1 MRSLLALVGLIAFSS
16 ASHAAIFALET
27 KISEPLYQTVLTK
40 DIYQH
45 SASERLKDLS
55 ITNANGEPVPYALVS
70 YGKVYLEA
78 TVTEESKPL
87 TIFPM
92 QEDTFNQSAAMN
104 IELNNHDHKT
114 SINVTTKDENNTSK
128 TYYLF
133 DLGKKH
139 PAFRKLTLDW
149 QGQQGKL
156 FTIDVL
162 TSNNLKDW
170 TTAGQAALLKVAN
183 EDQAILQ
190 NTITVDHL
198 IKARYL
204 KIQPQDA
211 IDEFGLTAVNV
222 NLSHHTDLVLPLL
235 WQDMPFSQRAQKD
248 SAQTHID
255 FESTSRYPAEYLKI
269 SLPQNNTITHATVLT
284 RNSQN
289 DAWRHMTKASL
300 YRVNKKGKEYIS
312 KNIRI
317 PKTTA
322 RYWRLT
328 FNQTN
333 GGIGTNNPQLS
344 LGWLPNIL
352 VWNARGAGPFNL
364 QVGETHHLANIV
376 PMVNLLKPYTSKK
389 VKRLPTA
396 NLRLVSNQQKLN
408 AWDAPTDYKRLW
420 LWVSLFIGVFALAVM
435 AYSLLKNNLT
445 NKPSE

>member
-1 MRSLLALVGLIAFSS
+1 MRLLLTLIGLITFSS

-27 KISEPLYQTVLTK
+27 TASEPLYQTVLTK
-40 DIYQH
+40 EIYQH
-45 SASERLKDLS
+45 SASERLKDLT

-70 YGKVYLEA
+70 YGKVYLE
-78 TVTEESKPL
+78 TQVTEESKPL

-92 QEDTFNQSAAMN
+92 QDNTLSQSATMN
-104 IELNNHDHKT
+104 IELNNHDNQT
-114 SINVTTKDENNTSK
+114 SVNVTTKESNSTSK

-139 PAFRKLTLDW
+139 PAFKKLTLDW
-149 QGQQGKL
+149 QGQEGKL

-183 EDQAILQ
+183 DDQAILQ

-222 NLSHHTDLVLPLL
+222 NLSHHTDLALPLL
-235 WQDMPFSQRAQKD
+235 WQDIPFSQRAQKD

-255 FESTSRYPAEYLKI
+255 FESTSRYPAEYLKV

-284 RNSQN
+284 RNSPN
-289 DAWRHMTKASL
+289 DAWRYMTKASL
-300 YRVNKKGKEYIS
+300 YRVNKNGKDYFN

-328 FNQTN
+328 FNQAS
-333 GGIGTNNPQLS
+333 GGIGKNNPQLS
-344 LGWLPNIL
+344 VGWLPGIL
-352 VWNARGAGPFNL
+352 VWNARGTSPFHL
-364 QVGETHHLANIV
+364 QIGEANHTANIV
-376 PMVNLLKPYTSKK
+376 PIANLLKPSETKK
-389 VKRLPTA
+389 VRQLPIA
-396 NLRLVSNQQKLN
+396 NLRLVSNQQNLN
-408 AWDAPTDYKRLW
+408 KWDSPADYKRLW
-420 LWVSLFIGVFALAVM
+420 LWSGLFIGVFALGVM
-435 AYSLLKNNLT
+435 AYSLLKNSAT
-445 NKPSE
+445 NKPSK